1 MALLNTKGGQPLV
14 HTRRLLVER
23 DNTVDQGARVIA
35 ILVDW
40 LEALAERRLVHG
52 RHLIVH
58 VVERLSLRR
67 VVELLD
73 IDSTAVSSA
82 LALPQRALEPNDS
95 IKTALD

>member
-1 MALLNTKGGQPLV
+1 MALLDTKGGQPLV
-14 HTRRLLVER
+14 HARRLLVER

-40 LEALAERRLVHG
+40 LEAFAEGRLIHWRSLV
-52 RHLIVH
+52 VH
-58 VVERLSLRR
+58 VVKRLLRHAK
-67 VVELLD
+67 LLD